1 MQDLQRVIVF
11 SPDRQNLILAS
22 ASLAATAGRV
32 VRCHT
37 EAEFQYCLQQ
47 IAELSAAVIDIS
59 AGPQHLTLLQEF
71 ARLFPAKPLI
81 AIVGPADLNTAML
94 AIRCGA
100 SDYLLQPLLM
110 EEIATALGRAT
121 LFNNDHALRMAQRR
135 GWHRE
140 RDLGPAV
147 GTSEPMRRT
156 LQLAGELARNDNH
169 LLIHGDTGAGKSY
182 FARLI
187 HFLSPRRFQPL
198 LRFSPLNKTSGDA
211 LIELFGHQAGLLQPL
226 HEATLVIEECHRLPA
241 ALQNRLAH
249 VIEKHAAEQPA
260 QGLRLIGLTSLTPE
274 SIPNHLFLRI
284 GASQLHLPNLAQR
297 QSDLP
302 ILCRSLLQQICID
315 LELPPCE
322 LGPEALLRLAAQP
335 LPGNVHELH
344 LILQRAAILSRDA
357 EITIS
362 HLEQAGLEQLPPTAT
377 PGAESS
383 SLQLEKA
390 EELIIRKA
398 LLEHGGNI
406 SRTALALGISRGTLY
421 NKMKRYRM
429 PAAEF
434 DPLLSLAGAKKG

>member
-1 MQDLQRVIVF
+1 MIVF

-22 ASLAATAGRV
+22 ASLAATTGRV

-37 EAEFQYCLQQ
+37 EAEFHYCLQQ
-47 IAELSAAVIDIS
+47 IAELDAAVIDIS
-59 AGPQHLTLLQEF
+59 AGPHHLALLQEF

-81 AIVGPADLNTAML
+81 AIVGPADLNTAMQ
-94 AIRCGA
+94 AIRSGA

-110 EEIATALGRAT
+110 EEIATALSRAA
-121 LFNNDHALRMAQRR
+121 LLNNDQALRMAQRR

-140 RDLGPAV
+140 RDLGPAI

-169 LLIHGDTGAGKSY
+169 LLIHGEKGAGKSY

-198 LRFSPLNKTSGDA
+198 LSFSPLNKTSGDA

-226 HEATLVIEECHRLPA
+226 HEATLVIEECHRLPV

-249 VIEKHAAEQPA
+249 VIEKHAAAQPA
-260 QGLRLIGLTSLTPE
+260 NGLRLIGLTPLPPE

-284 GASQLHLPNLAQR
+284 GSSQLHLPNLAQR

-302 ILCRSLLQQICID
+302 ILCRTLLQKICID
-315 LELPPCE
+315 LELPSCE
-322 LGPEALLRLAAQP
+322 LMPEALLRLAAQP
-335 LPGNVHELH
+335 LQGNVHELQ

-357 EITIS
+357 QITVR
-362 HLEQAGLEQLPPTAT
+362 HLEQAGLEQLPPPPAAGVDTA
-377 PGAESS
+377 

-406 SRTALALGISRGTLY
+406 SRTAIALGISRGTLY
-421 NKMKRYRM
+421 NKMKRYMM

-434 DPLLSLAGAKKG
+434 ELPLHLAGAKKG